1 MHQELS
7 HHPFGA
13 TLDRCDGNTLNDL
26 TDRICVLNKTEYI
39 NLNVF
44 NMITQNIHHATG
56 NVNLTVRNIIQIKN
70 GIIESV
76 NMSVKI
82 Q

>member
-26 TDRICVLNKTEYI
+26 TDRICLPNKTEY
-39 NLNVF
+39 LNVF

-56 NVNLTVRNIIQIKN
+56 NVNLTVGNIIQIKN
-70 GIIESV
+70 GIMESV
-76 NMSVKI
+76 DMSVKI